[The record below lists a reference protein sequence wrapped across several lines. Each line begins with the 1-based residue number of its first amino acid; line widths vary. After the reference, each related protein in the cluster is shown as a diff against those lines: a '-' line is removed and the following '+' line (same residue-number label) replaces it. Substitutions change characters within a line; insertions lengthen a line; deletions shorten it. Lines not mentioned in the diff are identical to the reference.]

1 MKTSSHVKILSLL
14 IILCSL
20 CSAVRAAEYY
30 VVIGSFAQESNARR
44 FTGSVKNFFRDVS
57 YSFNEEK
64 RLYYVHVLR
73 TNRKDEARNWSS
85 YLRNEKGF
93 KDAWVLTKSDTDPG
107 SETSG
112 TSDAHA
118 PRYEVALKSGS
129 TIADE
134 ASPSVATDGDAS
146 FATTAHATDNNA
158 DLNWTMAGGFGFI
171 NDVKDIRTFKSAQSV
186 AAFNL
191 FTFIVE
197 DSRGNVIPSE
207 VMLVNFEKVKK
218 IATFQPGENA
228 AIKATKPN
236 QMVTFVCDMLGY
248 SQETRMFN
256 MDHLSR
262 GKDIVK
268 NEDGVWEVRIKL
280 KKMEMHDIA
289 IMNKTSFHKDAAVL
303 EPSSEK
309 ELDELVAMMK
319 ANPGYRILVHSHCNP
334 GERGSIKIANENNY
348 FDIKASTE
356 RPGSDKLLTKK
367 RAELVRNYLI
377 SHGIDKKR
385 VGMVAWGSAETI
397 VKSTSEDA
405 YINDRIEIELVNQ
418 I

>member
-1 MKTSSHVKILSLL
+1 MVSAGASTRPIPKRSNNHYIMKTSSHVKILSLL

-197 DSRGNVIPSE
+197 DSRGKDRKS
-207 VMLVNFEKVKK
+207 
-218 IATFQPGENA
+218 
-228 AIKATKPN
+228 
-236 QMVTFVCDMLGY
+236 
-248 SQETRMFN
+248 TRLNSSHVEISYAVFC
-256 MDHLSR
+256 
-262 GKDIVK
+262 
-268 NEDGVWEVRIKL
+268 L
-280 KKMEMHDIA
+280 KKKKKKKLQYK
-289 IMNKTSFHKDAAVL
+289 NYN
-303 EPSSEK
+303 EK
-309 ELDELVAMMK
+309 
-319 ANPGYRILVHSHCNP
+319 
-334 GERGSIKIANENNY
+334 
-348 FDIKASTE
+348 
-356 RPGSDKLLTKK
+356 
-367 RAELVRNYLI
+367 
-377 SHGIDKKR
+377 
-385 VGMVAWGSAETI
+385 
-397 VKSTSEDA
+397 
-405 YINDRIEIELVNQ
+405 
-418 I
+418 